1 MPSSRLQVCED
12 KSADCKNWMADGQC
26 ESNADAML
34 TLCPQSCGLCH
45 SLEEFYRVAIDGK
58 KDEL

>member
-1 MPSSRLQVCED
+1 MQVCED